1 MLFHWREMETSCQK
15 RNCIASPHI
24 CVCSGLVFVFTH
36 SRICVYT
43 CVCLRTKCSRRF
55 PLPPF
60 PSVCALPAGS
70 ATRAPIVTRPH
81 LKGSGKQANSPTF
94 AYLQNFHNI
103 DWTKL
108 SPAMPLIKFW
118 TSQQAVFC
126 SRFIGLIQ
134 LFKQQCWISTAKKF
148 SLIPIYSL
156 LRPSVPA
163 LGTLPQKRHSQ
174 GSLSF
179 MTSECEK
186 ISLEHDASS
195 LFVIFA
201 IWLIRKKKT
210 YNCQFGAEN

>member
-70 ATRAPIVTRPH
+70 RHKSPHCHPSAPKRVRQT
-81 LKGSGKQANSPTF
+81 GKQANSPTF

-134 LFKQQCWISTAKKF
+134 LFKRQRWISKPKF
-148 SLIPIYSL
+148 SVWFQFTVYCVHQF
-156 LRPSVPA
+156 RP
-163 LGTLPQKRHSQ
+163 
-174 GSLSF
+174 
-179 MTSECEK
+179 
-186 ISLEHDASS
+186 
-195 LFVIFA
+195 
-201 IWLIRKKKT
+201 
-210 YNCQFGAEN
+210 

>member
-70 ATRAPIVTRPH
+70 RHKSPHCHPSAPKRVRQT
-81 LKGSGKQANSPTF
+81 GKQPDICIFAKFPQNWLNKTFPGDAPHQILNSTTNRLLFLFYRSDPAVQT
-94 AYLQNFHNI
+94 ATLNFEAEI
-103 DWTKL
+103 
-108 SPAMPLIKFW
+108 
-118 TSQQAVFC
+118 
-126 SRFIGLIQ
+126 
-134 LFKQQCWISTAKKF
+134 F